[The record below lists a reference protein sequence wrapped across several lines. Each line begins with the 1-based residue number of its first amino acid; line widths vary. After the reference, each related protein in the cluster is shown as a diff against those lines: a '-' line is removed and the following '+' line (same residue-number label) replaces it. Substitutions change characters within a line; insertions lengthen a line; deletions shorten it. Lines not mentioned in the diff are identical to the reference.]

1 MNLPLSKEE
10 IKIIDNIKIGCEGLI
25 KLILSDILKSP
36 EKFAKL
42 DYHKKHKYFVGIF
55 ALFLFALSISA
66 YKTIHLKKMIFAIAA
81 FGLFAVE
88 SFIDYLEDVLPI
100 LDTPYID
107 ILLAIISLAI
117 LVLFFLAFIK
127 RR

>member
-1 MNLPLSKEE
+1 MLDLVNTDE
-10 IKIIDNIKIGCEGLI
+10 IIEII
-25 KLILSDILKSP
+25 
-36 EKFAKL
+36 
-42 DYHKKHKYFVGIF
+42 VGIF

-88 SFIDYLEDVLPI
+88 SFIDYLEDILPA
-100 LDTPYID
+100 LDTPYVD
-107 ILLAIISLAI
+107 ILLAIISLII
-117 LVLFFLAFIK
+117 LLLFFLAFIK

>member
-1 MNLPLSKEE
+1 VVDLLTNTDE
-10 IKIIDNIKIGCEGLI
+10 IIEII
-25 KLILSDILKSP
+25 
-36 EKFAKL
+36 
-42 DYHKKHKYFVGIF
+42 VGIF

-66 YKTIHLKKMIFAIAA
+66 YKTIQLKKMIFAIVA

-88 SFIDYLEDVLPI
+88 SFIDYLEDVIPA

-117 LVLFFLAFIK
+117 LILFFLAFIK

>member
-1 MNLPLSKEE
+1 MFELVNTDE
-10 IKIIDNIKIGCEGLI
+10 IIEII
-25 KLILSDILKSP
+25 
-36 EKFAKL
+36 
-42 DYHKKHKYFVGIF
+42 VGIF

-66 YKTIHLKKMIFAIAA
+66 YKAIHLKKMIFAITA
-81 FGLFAVE
+81 FGLFAIE

>member
-1 MNLPLSKEE
+1 MLELVNTDE
-10 IKIIDNIKIGCEGLI
+10 IIEII
-25 KLILSDILKSP
+25 
-36 EKFAKL
+36 
-42 DYHKKHKYFVGIF
+42 VGIF

-88 SFIDYLEDVLPI
+88 SFIDYLEDILPA
-100 LDTPYID
+100 LDTPYVD
-107 ILLAIISLAI
+107 ILLAIISLII
-117 LVLFFLAFIK
+117 LLLFFLAFIK

>member
-1 MNLPLSKEE
+1 MLDLIHADE
-10 IKIIDNIKIGCEGLI
+10 IIEII
-25 KLILSDILKSP
+25 
-36 EKFAKL
+36 
-42 DYHKKHKYFVGIF
+42 VGIF

-88 SFIDYLEDVLPI
+88 SFIDYLEDILPA
-100 LDTPYID
+100 LDTPYVD
-107 ILLAIISLAI
+107 ILLAIISLII
-117 LVLFFLAFIK
+117 LLLFFLAFIK

>member
-1 MNLPLSKEE
+1 MFELVNTDE
-10 IKIIDNIKIGCEGLI
+10 IIEII
-25 KLILSDILKSP
+25 
-36 EKFAKL
+36 
-42 DYHKKHKYFVGIF
+42 VGIF

-66 YKTIHLKKMIFAIAA
+66 YQTIHLKKMIFAIAA
-81 FGLFAVE
+81 FGLFALE

-107 ILLAIISLAI
+107 ILLAIITLRR

-127 RR
+127 RK

>member
-1 MNLPLSKEE
+1 MLDLVNTDE
-10 IKIIDNIKIGCEGLI
+10 ILELI
-25 KLILSDILKSP
+25 
-36 EKFAKL
+36 
-42 DYHKKHKYFVGIF
+42 VGIF

-66 YKTIHLKKMIFAIAA
+66 YKTIHLKKLIFAIAA
-81 FGLFAVE
+81 FGLFAGE

-127 RR
+127 RK

>member
-1 MNLPLSKEE
+1 MLDLVNTDE
-10 IKIIDNIKIGCEGLI
+10 ILELI
-25 KLILSDILKSP
+25 
-36 EKFAKL
+36 
-42 DYHKKHKYFVGIF
+42 VGIF

-66 YKTIHLKKMIFAIAA
+66 YKTIHLKKLIFAIAA

-127 RR
+127 RK

>member
-1 MNLPLSKEE
+1 VLELVNTDE
-10 IKIIDNIKIGCEGLI
+10 IIEII
-25 KLILSDILKSP
+25 
-36 EKFAKL
+36 
-42 DYHKKHKYFVGIF
+42 VGIF

-88 SFIDYLEDVLPI
+88 SFIDYLEDILPA
-100 LDTPYID
+100 LDTPYVD
-107 ILLAIISLAI
+107 ILLAIISLII
-117 LVLFFLAFIK
+117 LLLFFLAFIK